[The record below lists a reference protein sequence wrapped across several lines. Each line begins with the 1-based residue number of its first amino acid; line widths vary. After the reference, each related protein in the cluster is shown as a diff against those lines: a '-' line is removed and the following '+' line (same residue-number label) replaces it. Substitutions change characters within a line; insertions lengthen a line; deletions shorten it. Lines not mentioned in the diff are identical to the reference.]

1 MPLPRNAFA
10 DDHRIRALAETLQIS
25 LDQAN
30 TAFAAYAPRD
40 TAEASMVEQLLIL
53 QYNLHQTTR
62 AAREP
67 GLAPTLADRM
77 RRTMIMLNRD
87 LVRLSERLEKRQ
99 TQTRGILPQQYWR
112 DQPIEPIGP
121 YEAGLDAGIPV
132 GLDPAAPDPAA
143 PDQVAPDLVAEEPP
157 APTPARIAITRRF
170 DVDDPR
176 TSTDPLSNLLRM
188 RIGADVDPDQLWAIA
203 QQEAAAIRRDRT
215 QKRVA

>member
-143 PDQVAPDLVAEEPP
+143 PDLVAEEPP
-157 APTPARIAITRRF
+157 SPMPARIAITRRF

-188 RIGADVDPDQLWAIA
+188 RIGADVDPNQLWAIA